1 MIGKETTNISYNLLN
16 LPYKIKK
23 GDAVIDIQ
31 YLADGSKL
39 SYKDENG
46 DTRLYLG
53 SFELVNGEIEII
65 KHENGYLRK
74 EEDDYRAQYYLKDYL
89 GNIVVLFE
97 DKDGDGTITSETQAE
112 ADIEVL
118 QRMIYYPFG
127 MESVGTYFNMEDSEA
142 ATTRYKY
149 TGKEFHSFTDMYDYG
164 ARWYLPSIGRWM
176 GVDPLAEEMPGWSS
190 YSYTFNNPLKYTDP
204 DGRIPAPIIGFGLD
218 VASQMIFE
226 GKSFNEVNYG
236 SAAVSGLAGMASGG
250 VSSVRNFGK
259 AGQLVMNTMVDTG
272 ESVGKQIISKENIS
286 GAQILSDVT
295 MGGIGRKAKVFD
307 DASIKVKRRTLDRAQ
322 RIAKNDPNSSGRAQ
336 NVANAQK
343 SLNFTN
349 RTNDATGTAAENTL
363 QAGSRKVKSFLN
375 TGDGPGSIIQSKD
388 QITRDN
394 TRVVNPIFDSKLN

>member
-1 MIGKETTNISYNLLN
+1 
-16 LPYKIKK
+16 
-23 GDAVIDIQ
+23 
-31 YLADGSKL
+31 
-39 SYKDENG
+39 
-46 DTRLYLG
+46 
-53 SFELVNGEIEII
+53 
-65 KHENGYLRK
+65 
-74 EEDDYRAQYYLKDYL
+74 
-89 GNIVVLFE
+89 
-97 DKDGDGTITSETQAE
+97 
-112 ADIEVL
+112 
-118 QRMIYYPFG
+118 MIYYPFG
-127 MESVGTYFNMEDSEA
+127 MESVGTYFNTEDSEA